1 MTKPV
6 VGKQKVIAIT
16 YSIVSETGEILEQS
30 DIPVYYAHGGVNQM
44 FPDVEDALEGHS
56 IGDTIE
62 VVLSQD
68 RAFGAHDPSL
78 TFVDDI
84 DNVPPE
90 FRHLGAE
97 VQMQNDEGETR
108 TFIVS
113 QIEGNKLTVD
123 GNHPF
128 AGKTLTYSVTV
139 NDIRDA
145 TDEEMKKGVSTPVL
159 H

>member
-1 MTKPV
+1 MTAPV
-6 VGKQKVIAIT
+6 VGKQKVVAIT
-16 YSIVSETGEILEQS
+16 YSIVSDSGEILEQS
-30 DIPVYYAHGGVNQM
+30 DIPLYYAHGGVNQM
-44 FPDVEDALEGHS
+44 FPDVEAELEGQG
-56 IGDTIE
+56 IGDTVE
-62 VVLSQD
+62 VVLPPE
-68 RAFGAHDPSL
+68 RAFGAHDPEL

-90 FRHLGAE
+90 FRQVGAE
-97 VQMQNDEGETR
+97 VQMQNDSGETR
-108 TFIVS
+108 TFFVS
-113 QIEGNKLTVD
+113 KIEDGKLTVD

-145 TDEEMKKGVSTPVL
+145 TDEEMKNGVSTPVL